1 MLPQKRAALTAFCR
15 RKSGFGG
22 ANGGVA
28 PRKAVV
34 PETASVY
41 GAVTLSSMSG
51 IRAGNSVLGKT
62 GRSVHPCRK
71 NREVVMKRFIWGFAA
86 LLGVMLVASAQAQV
100 KINPTDPQPT
110 CNMCPGTVIP
120 LSELEA
126 YTKKAM
132 AERLIDQQ
140 VRDIEIGKAHVGI
153 GMVYRGKLDK
163 PNADSVAE
171 HDQVSEVYHIISGSA
186 TIVLGPDI
194 VNRQRR
200 PATLRTV
207 VEFNGPGNNGSDI
220 RNGVAHQIKAGDV
233 LVIPAGTGHWFTQID
248 DHINYLMIRY
258 DPDKVTPLRSE
269 AQSKDY
275 LSKPAPR

>member
-1 MLPQKRAALTAFCR
+1 MKNFIIGFVAAACFP
-15 RKSGFGG
+15 G
-22 ANGGVA
+22 A
-28 PRKAVV
+28 
-34 PETASVY
+34 
-41 GAVTLSSMSG
+41 LM
-51 IRAGNSVLGKT
+51 
-62 GRSVHPCRK
+62 
-71 NREVVMKRFIWGFAA
+71 
-86 LLGVMLVASAQAQV
+86 AQEKV
-100 KINPTDPQPT
+100 NPTDPQPT

-132 AERLIDQQ
+132 EERLIDQQ

-163 PNADSVAE
+163 PSADSVAE
-171 HDQVSEVYHIISGSA
+171 HDQVSEVYHVISGSA

-200 PATLRTV
+200 PATQRTV

-233 LVIPAGTGHWFTQID
+233 LVIPAGTGHWFTKID